1 MTLTS
6 STTDDHQEQNKPFP
20 RESNSYRSPEIT
32 VETQKLPHIGRKPTA
47 KGTVERLR
55 KPLSFFVATALC
67 FLLVFVHPRDFGTIP
82 MEAVKLAGL
91 FLVFAGVLG
100 RILCTLYIGGRKN
113 RELCQTGIY
122 SMCRNPLY
130 FFSFLGLTGICLAA
144 QNLTLTLIAT
154 SLFLILYRAVIGSE
168 EQKLMRL
175 FPEDFPTYQKS
186 VPRFWPRG
194 FRLRDSQILHVD
206 THVFIRSMTEVLWF
220 LVAVIGVETIGI
232 LRSHG
237 MIHSL
242 LSWY

>member
-1 MTLTS
+1 MTP
-6 STTDDHQEQNKPFP
+6 TTNITAVLRKQDEPFP
-20 RESNSYRSPEIT
+20 RVSDSGQSPRIM
-32 VETQKLPHIGRKPTA
+32 VETEKIPPGGRKPTA
-47 KGTVERLR
+47 TGVERLR
-55 KPLSFFVATALC
+55 KPLSFFVAIALC
-67 FLLVFVHPRDFGTIP
+67 FLMVFVHPRGFGTAW
-82 MEAVKLAGL
+82 MEAVKLTGL

-122 SMCRNPLY
+122 AMCRNPLY
-130 FFSFLGLTGICLAA
+130 FFSFFGLTGICLAA
-144 QNLTLTLIAT
+144 QNLTLTLIAA
-154 SLFLILYRAVIGSE
+154 SLFLILYRAVIVSE
-168 EQKLMRL
+168 EQNLMRF

-194 FRLRDSQILHVD
+194 FPHRDSQILQVD
-206 THVFIRSMTEVLWF
+206 TGIFIRSVTEVLWF
-220 LVAVIGVETIGI
+220 LAAVIGVEAIGI

>member
-1 MTLTS
+1 MTPTS
-6 STTDDHQEQNKPFP
+6 SATDVHQNQSEPIP
-20 RESNSYRSPEIT
+20 RESNFHRSAEIA
-32 VETQKLPHIGRKPTA
+32 VETRKLLHVGRNPTA

-55 KPLSFFVATALC
+55 KPLSVSVAAALC
-67 FLLVFVHPRDFGTIP
+67 FLLVFVHPRGFGTIP

-144 QNLTLTLIAT
+144 QNLTLTLIAA
-154 SLFLILYRAVIGSE
+154 SLFLILYRAVILSE
-168 EQKLMRL
+168 EQKLLRL
-175 FPEDFPTYQKS
+175 FPKDFLIYQKS
-186 VPRFWPRG
+186 VPRFWPSG
-194 FRLRDSQILHVD
+194 FPSRDSQILQVD
-206 THVFIRSMTEVLWF
+206 TGVFIRSLTEVPWF
-220 LVAVIGVETIGI
+220 LAAVIGVEAIGI

-242 LSWY
+242 FSWY

>member
-1 MTLTS
+1 M
-6 STTDDHQEQNKPFP
+6 QGEPFP
-20 RESNSYRSPEIT
+20 GESGFCYPTELAVGMGKAARAEL
-32 VETQKLPHIGRKPTA
+32 KLTA
-47 KGTVERLR
+47 KGTAERLR
-55 KPLSFFVATALC
+55 KPVSFFVAAALC
-67 FLLVFVHPRDFGTIP
+67 FLLIFVHPRGFGTMS

-91 FLVFAGVLG
+91 ILVFAGALG

-122 SMCRNPLY
+122 AMCRNPLY

-144 QNLTLTLIAT
+144 QNLTLTLTAT
-154 SLFLILYRAVIGSE
+154 SLFLILYRAVIVSE
-168 EQKLMRL
+168 EKKLLRL
-175 FPEDFPTYQKS
+175 FPRDFPTYQDS

-194 FRLRDSQILHVD
+194 FPPRDSQILQVD
-206 THVFIRSMTEVLWF
+206 AGIFIRSLTEVLWF
-220 LVAVIGVETIGI
+220 LAAVIGVEAIGI